1 MDPAATS
8 MTPGAT
14 SQPTEVG
21 PVLTHATQQS
31 FGDFYRE
38 HYQAIAGLIYRR
50 TGDTHFTEDLT
61 ADVFLAAYRSIDEYR
76 GEVPVIVW
84 LRRIANNRV
93 NRWVRREVG
102 LRGILRRLPV
112 FGVFVAPQGHATEPR
127 SAALDALLRLPIEQQ
142 EVLSAHYLE
151 GLSLE
156 EVGLMLAISATAA
169 KSRLAR
175 ARDALRRELARHSE
189 SQP

>member
-1 MDPAATS
+1 MDPAAAS
-8 MTPGAT
+8 LNATPE
-14 SQPTEVG
+14 PTTANASHQT
-21 PVLTHATQQS
+21 PQA

-50 TGDTHFTEDLT
+50 TGDTHVTEDLT
-61 ADVFLAAYRSIDEYR
+61 ADVFLAAYKSMDDYR
-76 GEVPVIVW
+76 GQVPPIVW

-93 NRWVRREVG
+93 NRWVRREIG
-102 LRGILRRLPV
+102 LRGILRRLPLISA
-112 FGVFVAPQGHATEPR
+112 FVPPEANSTQPR
-127 SAALDALLRLPIEQQ
+127 SAALAALLRLPIDQQ

-156 EVGLMLAISATAA
+156 EVALMLSISPAAA

-175 ARDALRRELARHSE
+175 ARDALRRELAHQAKE
-189 SQP
+189 SRP

>member
-1 MDPAATS
+1 MEPAAAS
-8 MTPGAT
+8 LMPDAN
-14 SQPTEVG
+14 SQPPEVG
-21 PVLTHATQQS
+21 AARAHTTPQS

-50 TGDTHFTEDLT
+50 TGDSHITEDLT
-61 ADVFLAAYRSIDEYR
+61 ADVFLSAYRSMDEYL
-76 GEVPVIVW
+76 GVVPPVVW

-102 LRGILRRLPV
+102 VRRILRRLPLI
-112 FGVFVAPQGHATEPR
+112 GVFVAPESHAPEPR
-127 SAALDALLRLPIEQQ
+127 SAALKALLRLPVDQQ

-156 EVGLMLAISATAA
+156 EVGLMLSISPVAA

-175 ARDALRRELARHSE
+175 ARDALRRELEHHSE
-189 SQP
+189 SHP